1 MGSNEKKIS
10 FLLDERQMTRAG
22 AASSRDSVAP
32 AMSFLG
38 IFAWICVY
46 SRLNN

>member
-32 AMSFLG
+32 TMSFFGYVCVDLCL
-38 IFAWICVY
+38 FAPK
-46 SRLNN
+46 